1 MLYDLIILG
10 LGPAGLSASIYAS
23 RYRIKHLVVGELLG
37 GTLTVIPQVENYP
50 GFQKISGLAL
60 TKRLVDQVKSLGGE
74 IKVAGLAEISRQKQI
89 FQVKTKSGE
98 TLTAKT
104 LIMATGMERRKLG
117 VPGEVKYLGAGVSYC
132 ATCDAAFFKG
142 KTVAVVG
149 GSNAAVMSVLHL
161 VEFASKVYLI
171 YRGEEL
177 RAEPIWIERVLASPK
192 VEVIYQTNIAEI
204 LGNGQKVTGA
214 KLDKP
219 YQGKDQIDLD
229 GLFVEIGGVPVIALV
244 KPLGVVLDDK
254 GFIKVAPDMTTNVPG
269 LFAAGDI
276 ASVFGEMQQIVV
288 AVAEGAL
295 ASLSVFQY
303 LKGSAEKNG

>member
-1 MLYDLIILG
+1 MYDLIILG
-10 LGPAGLSASIYAS
+10 LGPAGLAASIYAS
-23 RYRIKHLVVGELLG
+23 RYRIKHLAVGELPG

-60 TKRLVDQVKSLGGE
+60 TKRLVDQAKSLGGE
-74 IKVAGLAEISRQKQI
+74 IKVASLAAIGRQGQT
-89 FQVKTKSGE
+89 FQVKTKTGE

-142 KTVAVVG
+142 KTVAVAG

-161 VEFASKVYLI
+161 VEFAAKIYLI
-171 YRGEEL
+171 YRGEAL
-177 RAEPIWIERVLASPK
+177 RAEPIWIERVLANPK
-192 VEVIYQTNIAEI
+192 VEVVYQTNIAEI
-204 LGNGQKVTGA
+204 LGDGKKVTGVRLA
-214 KLDKP
+214 KS
-219 YQGKDQIDLD
+219 YQGKEQITLD
-229 GLFVEIGGVPVIALV
+229 GIFVEIGGVPVVALA
-244 KPLGVVLDDK
+244 KPLGVALDDK

-295 ASLSVFQY
+295 AALSVFQY
-303 LKGSAEKNG
+303 LKGHVEKNG